1 MQWTDCQGMNGA
13 PEAMTDWSRHAAAA
27 AVVEAPALHADCIC
41 IPLHPCVPLQVY
53 GPTAVNVH
61 HLLEALRQQGELYTI
76 GAEVGT
82 AVGRCSGFFLR
93 LGCC

>member
-1 MQWTDCQGMNGA
+1 MQQASKQLAIRSEGMNGA

-61 HLLEALRQQGELYTI
+61 HLLEALRGVTE
-76 GAEVGT
+76 GPEKAMVGGPG
-82 AVGRCSGFFLR
+82 VRV
-93 LGCC
+93 